1 MYQQHFGEPIP
12 NEKQQEP
19 IVDVDTRRTD
29 EHELILNIPDQP
41 FTPVPASVDE
51 ITDEPKN
58 SISSNMKSENFLADD
73 FLKDFENLR

>member
-19 IVDVDTRRTD
+19 MVDTRHTD
-29 EHELILNIPDQP
+29 ENEPIPNIPDQP
-41 FTPVPASVDE
+41 FMPVPTSVE
-51 ITDEPKN
+51 ITDEPQN
-58 SISSNMKSENFLADD
+58 STSSNMKSENFLADD